1 MLAPNIENLQLWGR
15 AYSGTGNSAANLV
28 VGNAIANL
36 LDGGAGNDRI
46 VAGIGNDI
54 VRGGLGR
61 DVMTGGSGRDV
72 FDFNLYQ
79 DTRNSAPD
87 IITDFRHG
95 EDRIDLA
102 GIDANLKV
110 GGNQAFSYIAAKA
123 FSGHAGELMVV
134 HYGSGASSTTRIY
147 GDLNGDTYADVQIQL
162 VGHINLTKGDF
173 IL

>member
-1 MLAPNIENLQLWGR
+1 M
-15 AYSGTGNSAANLV
+15 
-28 VGNAIANL
+28 
-36 LDGGAGNDRI
+36 
-46 VAGIGNDI
+46 AGIGNDI

-79 DTRNSAPD
+79 DIGSSAPD

-102 GIDANLKV
+102 GIDANINM
-110 GGNQAFSYIAAKA
+110 GGNQAFVYIASKSVFRACRRA
-123 FSGHAGELMVV
+123 DGEALWQRR
-134 HYGSGASSTTRIY
+134 HSTTRIY
-147 GDLNGDTYADVQIQL
+147 GDLNGDTYADMQIRL
-162 VGHINLTKGDF
+162 VGHINLAKGDF